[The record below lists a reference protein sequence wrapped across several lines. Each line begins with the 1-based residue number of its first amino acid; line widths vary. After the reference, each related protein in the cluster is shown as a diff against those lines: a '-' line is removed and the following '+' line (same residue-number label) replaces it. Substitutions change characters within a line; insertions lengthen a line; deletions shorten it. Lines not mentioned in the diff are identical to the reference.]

1 MGYPPWG
8 HKESDMTEAT
18 RHSDGRSKESS
29 ARAFSLSVGG
39 VTSSHG
45 SIFQASCPLSFSL
58 LLFSNSSY
66 IASFLSELHLL
77 FLLFLLILLFS
88 FFPFI
93 FPLSFLVF
101 YIPFIHLLD

>member
-1 MGYPPWG
+1 MSYPPRG
-8 HKESDMTEAT
+8 RKESDTTEAT
-18 RHSDGRSKESS
+18 RHSDGRAKESS

-39 VTSSHG
+39 VTPSHG

-58 LLFSNSSY
+58 SLFSNSSY

-88 FFPFI
+88 FF
-93 FPLSFLVF
+93 LSSFHFLF
-101 YIPFIHLLD
+101 